1 MIERKA
7 FFISA
12 ERLTNIEN
20 EKETLVI
27 FDVNHDMV
35 IGVETIYIKDKFV
48 SIEELLLFL
57 QRKYIRV
64 IYVSEMDK
72 KTEELFLKFGIVV
85 KTARM
90 PDNDRLFNSLYL
102 SSQFF

>member
-1 MIERKA
+1 MFERRA

-27 FDVNHDMV
+27 FDVNNDMV
-35 IGVETIYIKDKFV
+35 IGVETIHIKDKFV
-48 SIEELLLFL
+48 STEELLLFL

-64 IYVSEMDK
+64 IYVSEIDK
-72 KTEELFLKFGIVV
+72 KTEDLFLKFGMVV
-85 KTARM
+85 KTSGM
-90 PDNDRLFNSLYL
+90 PENDRLFNSLYL
-102 SSQFF
+102 SPPHF